1 MFHEIREAML
11 ALGPGG
17 LLGWQWLGVILLLPV
32 CWLGGRVL
40 SWVSRRIL
48 RRLVVRTAVTWD
60 DDLVRE
66 LRGPL
71 TLAGGLGLA
80 ALTRPLLD
88 LPPAWSRSFDQ
99 VLRSLLFMTV
109 FWSLLRGVT
118 IVGHAL
124 ARSGWATQRP
134 SSRALIPL
142 GARVMY
148 VVVLAVGS
156 VAVLSQLGYPVAS
169 LVAGLGIGGLA
180 LALAGQKTIE
190 NLFGAFSLGID
201 QPFCEGDFV
210 RVDDCVGTLEALGL
224 RSTRIRTLDRTLVS
238 IPNGRLSEM
247 RLETFAARDRIRLA
261 CTLGLVYGTTAQQM
275 RQILLGLEAVLRGH
289 DAIWP
294 DAVVVRFK
302 EFASSSLDIEIMAWF
317 QTKDWSRFQAIRQ
330 DVLLAFMDVVE
341 REGSSFAFPTQT
353 IHLAGTAAPVR

>member
-1 MFHEIREAML
+1 ML

-142 GARVMY
+142 GALL
-148 VVVLAVGS
+148 VVL
-156 VAVLSQLGYPVAS
+156 LL
-169 LVAGLGIGGLA
+169 
-180 LALAGQKTIE
+180 
-190 NLFGAFSLGID
+190 
-201 QPFCEGDFV
+201 
-210 RVDDCVGTLEALGL
+210 
-224 RSTRIRTLDRTLVS
+224 TRF
-238 IPNGRLSEM
+238 RL
-247 RLETFAARDRIRLA
+247 TAR
-261 CTLGLVYGTTAQQM
+261 
-275 RQILLGLEAVLRGH
+275 
-289 DAIWP
+289 
-294 DAVVVRFK
+294 
-302 EFASSSLDIEIMAWF
+302 
-317 QTKDWSRFQAIRQ
+317 
-330 DVLLAFMDVVE
+330 
-341 REGSSFAFPTQT
+341 
-353 IHLAGTAAPVR
+353 